1 MSSKKFIIEVEEGQ
15 SNCKECA
22 LYVGWRGCIRF
33 ASIDCDKYDYSTMKI
48 SEYNQEKNN
57 TMSKS
62 LRRSVTVDFDKMFE
76 DLSYSDKVSFLSDK
90 ICDQRLADKLKIID
104 NALAEVE
111 IMYFIRQHRD
121 TAIKVLRGEGF
132 EIH

>member
-1 MSSKKFIIEVEEGQ
+1 MSKKRFIMEVEEGQ

-22 LYVGWRGCIRF
+22 LYVGGRGCIRF

-48 SEYNQEKNN
+48 LEYQEKNN

-76 DLSYSDKVSFLSDK
+76 DLSYSDQVSFLSDK
-90 ICDQRLADKLKIID
+90 ICDQRLADKLKIIN

-111 IMYFIRQHRD
+111 IMDFIRQHRD
-121 TAIKVLRGEGF
+121 TAIKVLKGEGY